1 MAVSARAR
9 KDNLW
14 ASDVNSGERAA
25 LIAPGSLLLVSGSR
39 SLYPVNLTTSPSL
52 HHLLGLVYTLLQ
64 PQTLCA
70 SYHSILRFNTMSKP
84 PIVPET
90 TVAGIAV
97 DPRTLERV
105 IPETR
110 RPDGTYV

>member
-1 MAVSARAR
+1 MEERP
-9 KDNLW
+9 
-14 ASDVNSGERAA
+14 GERAA
-25 LIAPGSLLLVSGSR
+25 LIAPGSLLLVSRSR
-39 SLYPVNLTTSPSL
+39 CPNNLTTSPSL
-52 HHLLGLVYTLLQ
+52 HHSLGLVQALVCPSKLR
-64 PQTLCA
+64 A
-70 SYHSILRFNTMSKP
+70 SYHSIFLSTTMSKP